1 MKIAIIRLSALG
13 DIIQAT
19 IVLQFIKKHYPDATI
34 EWICEERFSR
44 VLKNH
49 PLINET
55 IKLNLKDKNYL
66 KSIKT
71 LLRAR
76 KRGYDLAID
85 LQGLIKS
92 ALVARIVC
100 KNVIGFDKF
109 SSREGLSSLFYSK
122 KLSINYNENII
133 IRNLFLVAFAL
144 DFKVDKDEILNKAQ
158 CFNTKEKVVKNRVL
172 IAPFASEASKIYA
185 KFDLV
190 IDEIDADEIYICYG
204 NDDEKQKALA
214 ITKTTKA
221 KLLEK
226 MSLDGLVEFVSSCA
240 LTIGND
246 SAITHLAWAQNRASI
261 TLFGNR
267 PSKRNSFL
275 TPFNLT
281 IDTGKKIDAFK
292 IDKSDFCINE
302 INPNLVAKMA
312 NELLRKIYEK

>member
-100 KNVIGFDKF
+100 KNVVGFDKF
-109 SSREGLSSLFYSK
+109 SSREGLSSLF
-122 KLSINYNENII
+122 L
-133 IRNLFLVAFAL
+133 
-144 DFKVDKDEILNKAQ
+144 
-158 CFNTKEKVVKNRVL
+158 
-172 IAPFASEASKIYA
+172 
-185 KFDLV
+185 
-190 IDEIDADEIYICYG
+190 
-204 NDDEKQKALA
+204 
-214 ITKTTKA
+214 
-221 KLLEK
+221 
-226 MSLDGLVEFVSSCA
+226 
-240 LTIGND
+240 
-246 SAITHLAWAQNRASI
+246 
-261 TLFGNR
+261 
-267 PSKRNSFL
+267 
-275 TPFNLT
+275 
-281 IDTGKKIDAFK
+281 
-292 IDKSDFCINE
+292 
-302 INPNLVAKMA
+302 
-312 NELLRKIYEK
+312 